1 MACCILIRPVLPV
14 QVVLVANSLP
24 AINDIT
30 VYELKGVR
38 IFALLIDPLK
48 FLTMPSKSGQAVVRS
63 YHVLALQV
71 VAKAAE
77 VCPTIRAARDAAVAA
92 EAANGGRVPPVPGL
106 RCNIVHCC
114 CINMLRCS
122 HNTAVSASL
131 SAFRCV

>member
-1 MACCILIRPVLPV
+1 M
-14 QVVLVANSLP
+14 ANSLP

-48 FLTMPSKSGQAVVRS
+48 FLTMPRNSCQAVVRS

-122 HNTAVSASL
+122 HKTAVSASL
-131 SAFRCV
+131 SALRCV